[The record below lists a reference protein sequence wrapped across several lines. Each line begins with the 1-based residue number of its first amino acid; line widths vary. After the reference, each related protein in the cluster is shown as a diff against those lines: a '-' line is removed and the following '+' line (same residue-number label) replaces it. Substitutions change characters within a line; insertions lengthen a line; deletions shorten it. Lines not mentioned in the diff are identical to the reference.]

1 MPENEESNTRS
12 GRKPPKKSHPLLKI
26 ILLIISVAV
35 FLTGIFAYKLY
46 SHAGDT
52 ITGMHA
58 SIGNASQ
65 KIQQKKPFSVLLLG
79 ADTGAD
85 GRKYKGNSDTI
96 ILATVNPAKN
106 RVKLV
111 SIPRD
116 TLAELVGAKPRNMQK
131 INAAY
136 NYGGTKMAAKSVS
149 KLLNVPIDYYMTIN
163 MGALKTVVDDV
174 GGIDVNIP
182 FSFTSVWTGGQKFKK
197 GVHHLN
203 GTQALAYSR
212 MRHEDPRGDYGR
224 QLRQQQVIRA
234 VLKKATQP
242 KILLKYKKIT
252 RDLAKNMR
260 TDLTF
265 ADIETLALNY
275 RQSAGNIKSDQLQ
288 GKDAWING
296 SSYQIASTKELNRV
310 SKMLRHEL
318 GLTAE
323 KVDNAEVYQNELNPY
338 FDGIDNQMFYIS
350 NDFTTTI
357 AQ

>member
-1 MPENEESNTRS
+1 MPENDEATTRS

-26 ILLIISVAV
+26 ILLLFSIAV

-58 SIGNASQ
+58 SVGKASA
-65 KIQQKKPFSVLLLG
+65 KIQQKQSFSILLLG

-85 GRKYKGNSDTI
+85 GRKYQGNSDTI
-96 ILATVNPAKN
+96 IVATINPTKN

-116 TLAELVGAKPRNMQK
+116 TLAELIGSKPRNMQK

-136 NYGGTKMAAKSVS
+136 NYGGTKMALRSVS
-149 KLLNVPIDYYMTIN
+149 QLLNTPIDYYMTIN
-163 MGALKTVVDDV
+163 MGALKTIVNDV
-174 GGIDVNIP
+174 GGIDVDIP

-224 QLRQQQVIRA
+224 QMRQQQVIRA

-242 KILLKYKKIT
+242 KVLLQYKKIT
-252 RDLAKNMR
+252 NDLKKNMR

-265 ADIETLALNY
+265 ADIQKLALDY
-275 RQSAGNIKSDQLQ
+275 RHAASNIKSDQLQ
-288 GKDAWING
+288 GQDAWING

-310 SKMLRHEL
+310 STKIRNEL
-318 GLTAE
+318 GLTKE

-338 FDGIDNQMFYIS
+338 FDGTDNQTFYIS

>member
-1 MPENEESNTRS
+1 MSENDAPTRS
-12 GRKPPKKSHPLLKI
+12 NRQPPKKNHSLFKI
-26 ILLIISVAV
+26 ILLLVSIVI
-35 FLTGIFAYKLY
+35 FLIGIFTYKLY
-46 SHAGDT
+46 LHAGNTVTD
-52 ITGMHA
+52 MHTP
-58 SIGNASQ
+58 IGKTSK
-65 KIQQKKPFSVLLLG
+65 KIAQKKPFSILLLG

-96 ILATVNPAKN
+96 IVATVNPTKN

-111 SIPRD
+111 SVPRD
-116 TLAELVGAKPRNMQK
+116 TLAELIGAKPRNMQK

-136 NYGGTKMAAKSVS
+136 NYGGTKMAAKSVGQ
-149 KLLNVPIDYYMTIN
+149 LLDVPIDYYMTIN
-163 MGALKTVVDDV
+163 MSALKTIVNDV

-197 GVHHLN
+197 GMHHLN

-224 QLRQQQVIRA
+224 QLRQQQVIQA
-234 VLKKATQP
+234 VLKKAMQP
-242 KILLKYKKIT
+242 KILLKYEDIT

-265 ADIETLALNY
+265 ADLKTLTIDY
-275 RQSAGNIKSDQLQ
+275 RNTAGNIKSDQLQ
-288 GKDAWING
+288 GQDAWIND
-296 SSYQIASTKELNRV
+296 SSYQVASTKELNRV
-310 SKMLRHEL
+310 SSKIRHEL
-318 GLTAE
+318 GLSSE

-338 FDGIDNQMFYIS
+338 FDGTNNQLFYIS
-350 NDFTTTI
+350 NDFTTTM

>member
-1 MPENEESNTRS
+1 MSENDEPTRS
-12 GRKPPKKSHPLLKI
+12 GRKHLRKNHPLLKI
-26 ILLIISVAV
+26 ILLVLSIII

-58 SIGNASQ
+58 SIGKASS
-65 KIQQKKPFSVLLLG
+65 KIQQKKSFSILLLG

-96 ILATVNPAKN
+96 IVATVNPNKN

-116 TLAELVGAKPRNMQK
+116 TLAELIGAKPRNMQK

-136 NYGGTKMAAKSVS
+136 NYGGTKMAARSVS
-149 KLLNVPIDYYMTIN
+149 RLLNVPIDYYMTIN
-163 MGALKTVVDDV
+163 MGALKTIVNDV

-224 QLRQQQVIRA
+224 QMRQQQVIRA

-252 RDLAKNMR
+252 QDLAENLR

-265 ADIETLALNY
+265 SDLKTLALDY
-275 RQSAGNIKSDQLQ
+275 RHAAGNIKSDQLQ
-288 GKDAWING
+288 GQDAWINQ

-310 SKMLRHEL
+310 SSKIRREL
-318 GLTAE
+318 GLTSE

-338 FDGIDNQMFYIS
+338 FDGTNNQIFNVS
-350 NDFTTTI
+350 SDFTTTI